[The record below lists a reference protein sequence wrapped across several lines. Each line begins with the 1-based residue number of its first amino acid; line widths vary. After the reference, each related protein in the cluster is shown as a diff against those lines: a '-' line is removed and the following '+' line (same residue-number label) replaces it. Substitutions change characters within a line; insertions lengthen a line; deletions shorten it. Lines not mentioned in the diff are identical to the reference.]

1 MRNDLVVVG
10 NISQDNASYCG
21 TSRRFFW
28 GGAGLNISVT
38 AAQFGKRP
46 RLISVVG
53 EDAIDI
59 LSELKK
65 HIDISLVK
73 VLSGKTCRFE
83 IHYSRDGT
91 LQNINCDFGVASFLN
106 QYFQTIDLPLSHYH
120 VCCRQPLDPHQVIQ
134 RIIEKVFP
142 FSLDFILSSAH
153 QQMSQAKKWIQYAK
167 HVFVNLREFEILRSF
182 YDISDVQ
189 TLVVTSDG
197 HPIRVFNSGREVLCQ
212 SQPMKKFRDV
222 TGAGDV
228 FIGTFLA
235 SQLKG
240 EALYKSIKKASSIA
254 QKSLDS
260 IGIMP
265 FFLLRPSD

>member
-1 MRNDLVVVG
+1 MRNDLIVVG
-10 NISQDNASYCG
+10 NISQDIASYGG

-53 EDAIDI
+53 EEALNV
-59 LSELKK
+59 LSQLKE
-65 HIDISLVK
+65 HVDISLVK
-73 VLSGKTCRFE
+73 MLSGKTCRFE
-83 IHYSRDGT
+83 IQYSRDGT
-91 LQNINCDFGVASFLN
+91 LQNINCNFGVASFLN

-120 VCCRQPLDPHQVIQ
+120 VSCRQPLNPKKILQ
-134 RIIEKVFP
+134 RIAEKAFP
-142 FSLDFILSSAH
+142 FSLDFILSSAQ
-153 QQMSQAKKWIQYAK
+153 QQMAKAKKWIQHAK
-167 HVFVNLREFEILRSF
+167 YVFVNFQEFEILQSF
-182 YDISDVQ
+182 YDIRDIQ
-189 TLVVTSDG
+189 TIVVTSDR
-197 HPIRVFNSGREVLCQ
+197 HPIRVFKSGREVLRQ
-212 SQPMKKFRDV
+212 SHPMKKFCDV

-240 EALYKSIKKASSIA
+240 EALYKSIEKAISIA

-260 IGIMP
+260 LGIMP
-265 FFLLRPSD
+265 FFLLTPSD